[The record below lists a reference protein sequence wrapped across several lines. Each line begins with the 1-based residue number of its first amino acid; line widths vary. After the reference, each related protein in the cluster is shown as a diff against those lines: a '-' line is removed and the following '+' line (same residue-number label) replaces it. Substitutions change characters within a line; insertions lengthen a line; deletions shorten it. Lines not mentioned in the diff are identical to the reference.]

1 MSSDLSAQLAALQT
15 MTQVQLRAEWL
26 QVHRSPPPPLTT
38 DLLARG
44 IAWKLQERAQGG
56 LPPSAVRELA
66 RLAKELAGQEN
77 VNITAGRIKPGTRLV
92 RDWGRASHHVTVL
105 EQGYLY
111 RDRHYRSLSQIARH
125 ITGSHMSGPRFFG
138 LTGRPAMEQGHG

>member
-26 QVHRSPPPPLTT
+26 RVHRSSPPPLTA

-44 IAWKLQERAQGG
+44 IAWKLQERVHGG
-56 LPPSAVRELA
+56 LPSSAVREIA
-66 RLAKELAGQEN
+66 RLAKQLKGQQSI
-77 VNITAGRIKPGTRLV
+77 NITAGRIKPGTRLV
-92 RDWGRASHHVTVL
+92 RDWGRTSHHVTVL
-105 EQGYLY
+105 ERGYLY
-111 RDRHYRSLSQIARH
+111 QDRHYRSLSQIARD

-138 LTGRPAMEQGHG
+138 LTGRAAREQSHG